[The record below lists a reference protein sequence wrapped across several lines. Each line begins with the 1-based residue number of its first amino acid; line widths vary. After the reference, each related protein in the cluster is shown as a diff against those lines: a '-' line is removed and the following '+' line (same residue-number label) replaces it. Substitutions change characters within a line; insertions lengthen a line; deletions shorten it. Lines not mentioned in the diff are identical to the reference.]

1 MPVWYYPMMIGVIIL
16 SYFIGSVNFA
26 VIISRAVNR
35 DVRQSGSGN
44 AGTMNMLRTFGLKF
58 GILTLLLDVAKGA
71 VPALLGWFLLGK
83 EIFCVRTGQ
92 NRRVYSGARGRNRT
106 YFPRALQ
113 NARRKRRCLRHRR
126 FARR

>member
-83 EIFCVRTGQ
+83 EILRSDRTK
-92 NRRVYSGARGRNRT
+92 SA
-106 YFPRALQ
+106 
-113 NARRKRRCLRHRR
+113 CL
-126 FARR
+126 